1 MRKLISTLVAV
12 SMLFTMTSA
21 FAYDYQDGSQANS
34 ATFETLEET
43 RISSPDAVAVLE
55 TNTTKA
61 FISHP
66 VLDGYPENTTYVYR
80 SANMY
85 GGRAAARLNTN
96 ILAFSDKSFES
107 KDAALAYLTDLGLI
121 SIIDEA
127 IGSVVLVTPSD
138 PEKGFTSADQK
149 NYYALQTAMLSQ
161 KGYEI
166 VDDNRIYYSD
176 AEYFGG
182 YGYLYVVGID
192 GGATFLN
199 NYVAGTVDYAGR
211 IAGMLLVGGSME
223 PSRSVASLVP
233 VYLANATNDVIAKY
247 QAANATD
254 ASIAETDKVIYYN
267 QALPLQ
273 KVVISSAKTA
283 DLKALISDA
292 YYGLFIE
299 AMRVPVSDK
308 GLNSAGT
315 PYQGYG
321 FDQAPYSLCDRNAAI
336 NNLTAD
342 GIAIIET
349 KSEALASAA
358 TDDGEYLRTWF
369 EYLPTEVLD
378 GTAPNGSVPLILA
391 SHGNGDDPRV
401 LVDELGLLELAG
413 KERFAIVAP
422 EHQYIGGERRE
433 VELQALPMLAQLML
447 DTYPALDASR
457 VYTMGY
463 SMGAGATMKSIYGK
477 PSLFAAAVPM
487 SPIPGFG
494 APYAPSAEL
503 MESSYTGVTLP
514 VMFATSG
521 KDLAATFD
529 QKMRGITELY
539 QPLITRYAAVNH
551 LTPVETFDFDTYPI
565 SGFAAD
571 RVVTKTLN
579 NEYENTTFYLNNDDG
594 VPMLALT
601 FTEGLVHALYPEY
614 GYLAWDFCKHYS
626 RDLET
631 GEIVYNPYTD

>member
-1 MRKLISTLVAV
+1 MKKIISTLVALG
-12 SMLFTMTSA
+12 MLLSMTSA
-21 FAYDYQDGSQANS
+21 FAYDYQDGSQANTS
-34 ATFETLEET
+34 TFETLEET
-43 RISSPDAVAVLE
+43 RISSPAAVAVLE
-55 TNTTKA
+55 TNTTKT

-66 VLDGYPENTTYVYR
+66 VLNGYPENTTYVYR

-96 ILAFSDKSFES
+96 ILVFSDKTFEN
-107 KDAALAYLTDLGLI
+107 KDAALAYLTDLGLVNI
-121 SIIDEA
+121 MDEA
-127 IGSVVLVTPSD
+127 IGSVVLVTPSN
-138 PEKGFTSADQK
+138 PEAGFTSADQK

-161 KGYEI
+161 KGYEM
-166 VDDNRIYYSD
+166 VDGTRTYYSD

-199 NYVAGTVDYAGR
+199 NYIAGTVDYAGR
-211 IAGMLLVGGSME
+211 IAGMLLTGGSME
-223 PSRSVASLVP
+223 PSRKVASLVP
-233 VYLANATNDVIAKY
+233 VYLVNATNDVIAKY

-254 ASIAETDKVIYYN
+254 ANIAETDKVTYYN

-273 KVVISSAKTA
+273 KVVVANPETP
-283 DLKALISDA
+283 DMKALISDA
-292 YYGLFIE
+292 YYNLFIQ

-321 FDQAPYSLCDRNAAI
+321 FDQAPYSLCDRNAVI
-336 NNLTAD
+336 NNVTAD
-342 GIAIIET
+342 GIYVIET
-349 KSEALASAA
+349 KSDALASAA
-358 TDDGEYLRTWF
+358 TDEGEYLRTWF
-369 EYLPTEVLD
+369 EYLPAEVLD
-378 GTAPNGSVPLILA
+378 GTAPDGSIPLILA

-413 KERFAIVAP
+413 KERIAMVAP
-422 EHQYIGGERRE
+422 EHQYIGGESRE
-433 VELQALPMLAQLML
+433 VELQALPMLVELML

-494 APYAPSAEL
+494 EPYAPSDEL
-503 MESSYTGVTLP
+503 MASSYAGITLP
-514 VMFATSG
+514 VMFSTSG
-521 KDLAATFD
+521 KDLAATFN
-529 QKMRGITELY
+529 QSARGITELY
-539 QPLITRYAAVNH
+539 QPLITRFAAVNG
-551 LTPVETFDFDTYPI
+551 LAPVETFDFNTYPI

-571 RVVTKTLN
+571 RVVTKMLN
-579 NEYENTTFYLNNDDG
+579 NEYQNTTFYLNNTDG
-594 VPMLALT
+594 VPMVALS

-626 RDLET
+626 RNLET
-631 GEIVYNPYTD
+631 GEVIYNP